1 MKNKNEKQEIENRK
15 QKSKGNE
22 VQYSIEIIKMKKNL
36 QRNYKYQVDRKEEI
50 SED

>member
-1 MKNKNEKQEIENRK
+1 MKNKKYEIENRK

-22 VQYSIEIIKMKKNL
+22 VQYYIEIIKMKKSL
-36 QRNYKYQVDRKEEI
+36 HRNYKYQVDGEEEI